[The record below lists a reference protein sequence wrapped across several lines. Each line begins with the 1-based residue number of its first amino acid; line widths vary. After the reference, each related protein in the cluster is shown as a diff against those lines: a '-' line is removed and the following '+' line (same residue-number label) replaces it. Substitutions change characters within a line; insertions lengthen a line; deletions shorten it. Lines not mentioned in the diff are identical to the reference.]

1 MNVFKSQSVNLFLCH
16 EKKKLHLHMS
26 FYGEIRNSDVSEAFV
41 SQPASLSL
49 IPQNN
54 KHTCA
59 FQAHYLILHRMEE
72 MVSFI
77 RSFACQVA
85 GVIRH
90 S

>member
-1 MNVFKSQSVNLFLCH
+1 
-16 EKKKLHLHMS
+16 MS

-41 SQPASLSL
+41 SQLASLSL

-90 S
+90 SW